1 MPYAPLAQYLL
12 NATRDQSRRAGLVL
26 PGLKPPIAA
35 APLEGNNYGKQPVAV
50 CTKKS
55 DEDGWFDDF
64 VWKHPMCGGVAASK
78 A

>member
-1 MPYAPLAQYLL
+1 
-12 NATRDQSRRAGLVL
+12 VL